1 MTVNDKTYFESEP
14 KLNDDLY
21 NPYRWHNTFHFL
33 RLNSAPR
40 RYNYSLT
47 EIQNRLEHDKL
58 PVTTT
63 PQCCQATA
71 QDKVS
76 PGPREE
82 RVADPERLVRV

>member
-14 KLNDDLY
+14 KLNDNLY
-21 NPYRWHNTFHFL
+21 NPCQWHNTFHFL
-33 RLNSAPR
+33 RLNSNNR
-40 RYNYSLT
+40 KFNYSLT

-58 PVTTT
+58 PDTTS
-63 PQCCQATA
+63 PQCFQATA

-76 PGPREE
+76 RCPGEE